1 MKRVRWLRA
10 QWPFAMSNLVASM
23 KVHLFTVGS
32 FDGFVVDRVRDD
44 SVEGRYIEKFSYKE
58 SVIDPFGYEEFF
70 DRVSYRST
78 EFTLYSEFP
87 NVELRNGHRNSRE
100 FINKLQEICNFSV
113 AIVPI
118 NISLLD
124 WVGRFQEK
132 INQKV
137 TIDSLQISDFQLE
150 AGISAKILIKGD
162 KDVREAL
169 QNLSADRKFALD
181 KVQVKIPTGQKIIS
195 INISSNGNV
204 AIPEDY
210 FSEFSNVLRQSLFEP

>member
-10 QWPFAMSNLVASM
+10 QWPFAIQYLVARM
-23 KVHLFTVGS
+23 KAHLFTIDS
-32 FDGFVVDRVRDD
+32 FDGFVIDRVRED
-44 SVEGRYIEKFSYKE
+44 SVEGRYVEKFSYKE
-58 SVIDPFGYEEFF
+58 SVTDPFGNEEVF
-70 DRVSYRST
+70 DRISYRST

-87 NVELRNGHRNSRE
+87 NIELRNGHRNSRE
-100 FINKLQEICNFSV
+100 FINKLQEICNFAV

-124 WVGRFQEK
+124 WVGKFQEK
-132 INQKV
+132 INQKITV
-137 TIDSLQISDFQLE
+137 DSLQISGLQLE

-169 QNLSADRKFALD
+169 QNLSADRKFILD
-181 KVQVKIPTGQKIIS
+181 KLQIKIPTGQKVIS

-204 AIPEDY
+204 AILEDY
-210 FSEFSNVLRQSLFEP
+210 FSEFSNVLRQSLSG